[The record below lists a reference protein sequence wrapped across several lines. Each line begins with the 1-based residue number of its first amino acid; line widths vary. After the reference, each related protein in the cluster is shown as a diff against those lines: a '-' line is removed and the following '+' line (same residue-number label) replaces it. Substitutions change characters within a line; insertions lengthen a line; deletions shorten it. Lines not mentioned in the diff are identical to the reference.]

1 MTISFHYDAFELH
14 YIPLDAISHSTLS
27 RRWRLERASSYLRL
41 PTSIKLRIVCLVFH
55 ISQLTSD
62 HCFLNERII
71 MPSTNEFASSQV
83 LTLPAEGTT
92 LKRAEVQARMQ
103 TLRSSVI
110 GNQTLATI
118 CKAKGETKKAGHRV
132 IETWSSLGDCY
143 GHLSGISNSRNSA
156 GDYHYEF
163 YHLTKQIEKA
173 QSKLSKI
180 RSPDPLLSKAMTDV
194 MNTASVAR
202 GEAFAELSSKHQG
215 RVDRDTFEAGTTF
228 FEIGGNHVSEPMTA
242 PSLLEADRYRSFCP
256 RFEVRRSGRV

>member
-1 MTISFHYDAFELH
+1 MS
-14 YIPLDAISHSTLS
+14 ST
-27 RRWRLERASSYLRL
+27 
-41 PTSIKLRIVCLVFH
+41 
-55 ISQLTSD
+55 D
-62 HCFLNERII
+62 
-71 MPSTNEFASSQV
+71 EFASSQV
-83 LTLPAEGTT
+83 LRLPAPGTT
-92 LKRAEVQARMQ
+92 LKQKQVKARMQ
-103 TLRSSVI
+103 KLRDSVTR
-110 GNQTLATI
+110 NQTLATI
-118 CKAKGETKKAGHRV
+118 YKAKRATEKAGSEV
-132 IETWSSLGDCY
+132 TNTWSSLGDCY
-143 GHLSGISNSRNSA
+143 GLLGDMSNSKNSA
-156 GDYHYEF
+156 GDYHYES